1 MFTIYEEIET
11 AWAKAYEDN
20 QLSQDERGTFTEFIL
35 DEEKQAR
42 TQAIVDLQPWL
53 AIFELG
59 IEWLSYVH
67 VALTNGLEGKSGDS
81 RYRATWAL
89 VGSAVSFGLSIR
101 LLCISGFDTPARALS
116 RSYTEAL
123 LLCLAVLDD
132 QQMANAFVNSET
144 HEQVKTFWHSMASPK
159 NLHKRIIEIERR
171 SGLSSADVDSMTS
184 WRREEYEILSQSSHL
199 SYAASVLTSRTQ
211 PLGEGEEK
219 LAVGIWGMAS
229 EWSHRTIFYA
239 AATSWHFSRYS
250 YRHLIGRQPSDGLL
264 AFDRADEWQRK
275 IVLGR
280 DVLDDMVLAHWN
292 DRSEEPR
299 RPRP

>member
-1 MFTIYEEIET
+1 MLTIYEEIESG
-11 AWAKAYEDN
+11 WAKAYEN
-20 QLSQDERGTFTEFIL
+20 IRLNQDERGTFTEFIS
-35 DEEKQAR
+35 DEEGQAR
-42 TQAIVDLQPWL
+42 TKATVDLQPWL

-67 VALTNGLEGKSGDS
+67 VALTNGLTSKSVDS

-123 LLCLAVLDD
+123 LLCLAALDD
-132 QQMANAFVNSET
+132 RQIADAFVKSET
-144 HEQVKTFWHSMASPK
+144 DDQAKSFWHSVASPK

-199 SYAASVLTSRTQ
+199 SYTASVLTSRTQ

-219 LAVGIWGMAS
+219 LAIGIWGVAS
-229 EWSHRTIFYA
+229 EWSHRTVFYA
-239 AATSWHFSRYS
+239 AATTWYFSRYS
-250 YRHLIGRQPSDGLL
+250 YSHLIGRQPSEGLL
-264 AFDRADEWQRK
+264 TFDRADEWQRK

-280 DVLDDMVLAHWN
+280 DVLADVVLAHWKQAG
-292 DRSEEPR
+292 
-299 RPRP
+299 